1 MLFPLFSKW
10 HLTKNESRGALAASQ
25 IERSGRPIRPVPRSP
40 ASCFSFTLENFGAG
54 SAARFDYACSV
65 LRLHHKSLSSFLSL
79 SRCGRRIL
87 TPPRRRAFWP
97 GGGPFMH
104 SSRPLRDGSSPA
116 ALPALL
122 HASHLF
128 GTAFGSACEAGRLDL
143 QPIRRLIDRVHI
155 DPDARPL
162 VE

>member
-65 LRLHHKSLSSFLSL
+65 LRLHHKSLSSF
-79 SRCGRRIL
+79 
-87 TPPRRRAFWP
+87 
-97 GGGPFMH
+97 
-104 SSRPLRDGSSPA
+104 
-116 ALPALL
+116 
-122 HASHLF
+122 
-128 GTAFGSACEAGRLDL
+128 
-143 QPIRRLIDRVHI
+143 DRV
-155 DPDARPL
+155 L
-162 VE
+162 VAIITSSGWERQELRFVPHPISWTVGGANHAAS